1 MTLTIKKSEKRKPVG
16 VCDKKKSATAILT
29 ALVLLLT
36 IQRSVSPIRKVWR
49 HYNVIRSRK
58 SKKNKQHNGQKN
70 KQRSTKH
77 YTEN

>member
-36 IQRSVSPIRKVWR
+36 MQRSVEKHESNK
-49 HYNVIRSRK
+49 K
-58 SKKNKQHNGQKN
+58 SLKTKKTWYFFLFQ
-70 KQRSTKH
+70 
-77 YTEN
+77 